1 MVEIDPRL
9 RIAINAN
16 DPDCP
21 DRMMKEGNRQIR
33 LRYGLFSRQE
43 GVFVNFL
50 PGTQPENGGG
60 DSSRKTEYESGHLS
74 RTTGANSA
82 RPERFPDDPNL
93 IRRIR
98 ARINRLQT
106 NG

>member
-50 PGTQPENGGG
+50 PGTPAGERRGRIVLGRRSTRAG
-60 DSSRKTEYESGHLS
+60 ISL
-74 RTTGANSA
+74 AP
-82 RPERFPDDPNL
+82 PERTLPAL
-93 IRRIR
+93 KGSRMIR
-98 ARINRLQT
+98 T
-106 NG
+106 